1 MAQRVSKDE
10 AVMQKRY
17 IVLIIILLMA
27 IVGFGQRDKLVT
39 RLLQVGID
47 RQFSTTTLGSLGD
60 GLHVGLCGAGSPLPA
75 PKASGP
81 CVAVTAGGALYVV
94 DVGTDSPRNLAR
106 MGWAAAALE
115 GVFITHFH
123 SDHIDGLGELMTL
136 RWAGGSFESPLPVY
150 GPSGIERVVNGF
162 NEAYAQ
168 DFIYRQAHH
177 GDTVAPLTAAGGT
190 AKPFLKPAPGQTATL
205 VDRDGLKIEA
215 FSVTHS
221 PVEPAVGYRFTYK
234 GRTVVISGDTIKDQN
249 IVDMSRGAD
258 LLVHEALAAN
268 LVALINEG
276 ARNNGRANLVRIT
289 HDIPDYHAT
298 PMDAAETAAEAG
310 VGHLLYYHIVPALI
324 VPGQERLFL
333 NGADEVFEDFTIGYD
348 GVAFSL
354 PANSD
359 DIIQISDGL

>member
-1 MAQRVSKDE
+1 MR
-10 AVMQKRY
+10 KRY
-17 IVLIIILLMA
+17 ALILITLVIVAGIYS
-27 IVGFGQRDKLVT
+27 QRDALVT

-47 RQFSTTTLGSLGD
+47 RQLSSSTIESLSD
-60 GLHVGLCGAGSPLPA
+60 GLHVALCGAGSPLPA

-81 CVAVTAGGALYVV
+81 CVAIIANGELYIV

-106 MGWAAAALE
+106 MGWAASALE

-123 SDHIDGLGELMTL
+123 SDHIDGLGELMTV
-136 RWAGGSFESPLPVY
+136 RWAGGSFDSPLPVY
-150 GPSGIERVVNGF
+150 GPTGIERVVGGF

-177 GDTVAPLTAAGGT
+177 GDSVAPLKAAGGS
-190 AKPFLKPAPGQTATL
+190 AISFRPPAPGQAVTL
-205 VDRDGLKIEA
+205 IDKDGLLVES
-215 FSVTHS
+215 FSVTHT
-221 PVEPAVGYRFTYK
+221 PVDPAVGYRFTLK
-234 GRTVVISGDTIKDQN
+234 GRSVVITGDTVKDQN
-249 IVDMSRGAD
+249 IVEMSRGAD
-258 LLVHEALAAN
+258 LLVHEALADN

-276 ARNNGRANLVRIT
+276 ATNNNQTNLMRIT

-298 PMDAAETAAEAG
+298 PKDAAETAAEAG
-310 VGHLLYYHIVPALI
+310 VGHLLYYHVVPALF

-333 NGADEVFEDFTIGYD
+333 NGAEEVFENYTIGYD

-359 DIIQISDGL
+359 EIIQISDGL

>member
-1 MAQRVSKDE
+1 MSIMK
-10 AVMQKRY
+10 KRY
-17 IVLIIILLMA
+17 VLLLIILVIFT
-27 IVGFGQRDKLVT
+27 GGYSQRDTLVT
-39 RLLQVGID
+39 RLLQAGID
-47 RQFSTTTLGSLGD
+47 RQFASSTIESLGD
-60 GLHVGLCGAGSPLPA
+60 GLHVALCGAGSPLPA

-81 CVAVTAGGALYVV
+81 CVAVIANGDLYVV

-106 MGWAAAALE
+106 MGWAASALE

-150 GPSGIERVVNGF
+150 GPTGIERVVGGF

-177 GDTVAPLTAAGGT
+177 GDSVAPLKAAGGSP
-190 AKPFLKPAPGQTATL
+190 KPFTKPAPGQTATL
-205 VDRDGLKIEA
+205 VDKGALKIEA
-215 FSVTHS
+215 FSVTHT

-234 GRTVVISGDTIKDQN
+234 GRTVVITGDTIKDQN
-249 IVDMSRGAD
+249 IVQMSRGVD
-258 LLVHEALAAN
+258 LLVHEALADN
-268 LVALINEG
+268 LVGLINEG
-276 ARNNGRANLVRIT
+276 ARRNNLTNMMKIT

-298 PMDAAETAAEAG
+298 PRDAAETAAEAG
-310 VGHLLYYHIVPALI
+310 VGHLLYYHIVPALL

-333 NGADEVFEDFTIGYD
+333 NGAEDVFEDFTIGYD

-359 DIIQISDGL
+359 EIIQISDGL

>member
-1 MAQRVSKDE
+1 MK
-10 AVMQKRY
+10 KRY
-17 IVLIIILLMA
+17 ILLLIIFAVLI
-27 IVGFGQRDKLVT
+27 GGYSQRDMLVT
-39 RLLQVGID
+39 RLLQAGID
-47 RQFSTTTLGSLGD
+47 RQFSADGIAALGD

-81 CVAVTAGGALYVV
+81 CVAVVANGALYVV
-94 DVGTDSPRNLAR
+94 DVGTDSPRNLTR
-106 MGWAAAALE
+106 MGWAASALE

-150 GPSGIERVVNGF
+150 GPTGIERVVNGF

-177 GDTVAPLTAAGGT
+177 GDSVAPLSAAGGVSQ
-190 AKPFLKPAPGQTATL
+190 PFRKPASGKTVTL
-205 VDRDGLKIEA
+205 LDKDGLTIEA
-215 FSVTHS
+215 FSVTHT
-221 PVEPAVGYRFTYK
+221 PVDPAVGYRFTYK

-249 IVDMSRGAD
+249 IVDMAKGAD

-276 ARNNGRANLVRIT
+276 ARNNQQANLVKIT

-310 VGHLLYYHIVPALI
+310 VGHLLYYHIVPALL
-324 VPGQERLFL
+324 VPGQERVFL
-333 NGADEVFEDFTIGYD
+333 NGAQHVFGNYTIGYD

-359 DIIQISDGL
+359 EIIQISEGL

>member
-1 MAQRVSKDE
+1 
-10 AVMQKRY
+10 MQKRY
-17 IVLIIILLMA
+17 VVLFIILVMA

-81 CVAVTAGGALYVV
+81 CVAVAAGGALYVV

-136 RWAGGSFESPLPVY
+136 RWAGGSFDSPLPVY

-177 GDTVAPLTAAGGT
+177 GDAVTPLNAAGGT

-205 VDRDGLKIEA
+205 VDSDGLKIEA

-249 IVDMSRGAD
+249 IIEMSRGAD

-276 ARNNGRANLVRIT
+276 ARSNGMTNLVRIT

-324 VPGQERLFL
+324 VPGQERLYL
-333 NGADEVFEDFTIGYD
+333 NGADAVFEDFTIGYD

>member
-1 MAQRVSKDE
+1 MAQDMSKYGM
-10 AVMQKRY
+10 VMQKRY
-17 IVLIIILLMA
+17 VVLLIILLVA
-27 IVGFGQRDKLVT
+27 IVGFSQRDNLVT
-39 RLLQVGID
+39 RLLQIGID
-47 RQFSTTTLGSLGD
+47 RQFSAATLSSLGD
-60 GLHVGLCGAGSPLPA
+60 GLHVALCGAGSPLPA
-75 PKASGP
+75 PRASGP
-81 CVAVTAGGALYVV
+81 CVAVAAGDALYVI

-106 MGWAAAALE
+106 MGWATSSLE

-177 GDTVAPLTAAGGT
+177 GDSVAPLKAAGGT
-190 AKPFLKPAPGQTATL
+190 AKPFPKPAPGQTATL
-205 VDRDGLKIEA
+205 VDRDGLIVEA
-215 FSVTHS
+215 FSVTHL

-234 GRTVVISGDTIKDQN
+234 GRTAVISGDTIKDQN
-249 IVDMSRGAD
+249 IIEMSRGVD

-268 LVALINEG
+268 LVALLNEG
-276 ARNNGRANLVRIT
+276 ARNNSQEIMAKIT

-310 VGHLLYYHIVPALI
+310 VGHLLYYHIVPALLI
-324 VPGQERLFL
+324 PGQERLFL
-333 NGADEVFEDFTIGYD
+333 NGAQDVFPNFTIGYD
-348 GVAFSL
+348 GVAFTL
-354 PANSD
+354 PPDSD